1 MLMPARQWPI
11 TDAMDPANETQA
23 VETTEVEEPPNAEHE
38 AVVCWRR
45 SQMLSLGI
53 GQLEAD
59 VLAESDADL
68 GLLRRLVGK
77 GCPPPLAVRIVL

>member
-1 MLMPARQWPI
+1 MPRRQQPI
-11 TDAMDPANETQA
+11 TVAMDPANETQA
-23 VETTEVEEPPNAEHE
+23 VESTEVEEPLNAEYE

>member
-1 MLMPARQWPI
+1 
-11 TDAMDPANETQA
+11 MDPANETQA
-23 VETTEVEEPPNAEHE
+23 VETTEVEEPLNAEQE

-59 VLAESDADL
+59 MLAESDADL

>member
-1 MLMPARQWPI
+1 MPRRQQPI
-11 TDAMDPANETQA
+11 TVAMDPANETQA
-23 VETTEVEEPPNAEHE
+23 VESTEVEEPLNAEHE

-59 VLAESDADL
+59 MLAESDADL